1 MVSKTTSMEIF
12 KGTLSNIHIKGH
24 AQIFIEVLLFRVTK
38 NEEQPK
44 HPWTPEQRKN
54 RWYSNT
60 VEYYS
65 VFKTM
70 KHLTVTR

>member
-1 MVSKTTSMEIF
+1 MYSGSATLENCFRVPQTLTLNYHMVSKTTSMEIF

-44 HPWTPEQRKN
+44 HP
-54 RWYSNT
+54 
-60 VEYYS
+60 
-65 VFKTM
+65 
-70 KHLTVTR
+70 